1 MRRESRRYE
10 LMEHLTSPKVIVGVH
25 CLNLR
30 HKGMYV
36 LSTPYPEE
44 SQFYDPYDAAAYWC
58 VKTQRGFGPDG
69 RPVRPDGCQGE
80 RDCCDH
86 LTPASSNKTVPSA
99 EQSR

>member
-1 MRRESRRYE
+1 
-10 LMEHLTSPKVIVGVH
+10 MEHLTSSKIIAAVH

-44 SQFYDPYDAAAYWC
+44 SQFYDPVDTTAYWC

-69 RPVRPDGCQGE
+69 LPVRPDCCHGE
-80 RDCCDH
+80 RGCCEH
-86 LTPASSNKTVPSA
+86 
-99 EQSR
+99 